1 LVAGGRRRGQQ
12 RGEHRG
18 KLATGVMLRGLR
30 VSLGSG
36 KLHPG
41 TEGHPGER
49 PYRGVHQWFGKQ
61 SSEFGQHSACLKGAT
76 ENARPDIAR
85 RDSPAPYRRGGHR
98 ETCFIVRVEAQY
110 KLIFAAGSI
119 I

>member
-1 LVAGGRRRGQQ
+1 VLV
-12 RGEHRG
+12 
-18 KLATGVMLRGLR
+18 T
-30 VSLGSG
+30 
-36 KLHPG
+36 
-41 TEGHPGER
+41 
-49 PYRGVHQWFGKQ
+49 
-61 SSEFGQHSACLKGAT
+61 HSGAT

-85 RDSPAPYRRGGHR
+85 LDNSAPYRKGGHR